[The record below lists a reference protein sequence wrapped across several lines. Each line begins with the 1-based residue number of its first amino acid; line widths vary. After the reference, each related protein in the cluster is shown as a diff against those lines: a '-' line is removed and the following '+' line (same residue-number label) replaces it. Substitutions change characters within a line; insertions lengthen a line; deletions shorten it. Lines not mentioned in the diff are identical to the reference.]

1 MHLYIHMY
9 VCAQVVKPS
18 LEEIQTVVND
28 AVSEVTSIG
37 RFISVW
43 ADYEPQGGEDF
54 LFTPR
59 SENSSN
65 VHYGVLQGGCNAG
78 LYTLSQ
84 QRYLSITFCSS

>member
-1 MHLYIHMY
+1 MHALVHTY

-43 ADYEPQGGEDF
+43 ADYEPQGGEDL

-59 SENSSN
+59 SEGSSN
-65 VHYGVLQGGCNAG
+65 VHYGVLQGEG
-78 LYTLSQ
+78 LYTLLQ
-84 QRYLSITFCSS
+84 QRYLSITFYSS

>member
-1 MHLYIHMY
+1 MYALVHTYVHTYI
-9 VCAQVVKPS
+9 CAQVVKPS

-59 SENSSN
+59 SEGSSN
-65 VHYGVLQGGCNAG
+65 VHYGVLQGGRVVHIVA
-78 LYTLSQ
+78 TA
-84 QRYLSITFCSS
+84 LSIYNILQ